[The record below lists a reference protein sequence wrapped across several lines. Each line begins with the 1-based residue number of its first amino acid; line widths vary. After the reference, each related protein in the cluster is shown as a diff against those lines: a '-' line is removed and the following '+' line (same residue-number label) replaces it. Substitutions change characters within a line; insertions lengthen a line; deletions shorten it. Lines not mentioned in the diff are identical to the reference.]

1 MVRTS
6 DFFPQVP
13 LPAGLAIAAIKKAI
27 EYIERELADL
37 VDIYFE
43 QANVFSALVGMY
55 GTKALDL
62 YSVYEKTRHI
72 DLAQQRFP
80 DLRRKGSKASPSPK
94 ESLESKASKRPWELQ
109 SHYDHAGWYIV
120 WRHLPAADTNPAVL
134 AARIIRC
141 LVP

>member
-6 DFFPQVP
+6 DFFAEIPRP
-13 LPAGLAIAAIKKAI
+13 PGLSVVAVKKAI

-37 VDIYFE
+37 IDIYFE

-80 DLRRKGSKASPSPK
+80 DLRRKGSKSDPFS
-94 ESLESKASKRPWELQ
+94 Q
-109 SHYDHAGWYIV
+109 
-120 WRHLPAADTNPAVL
+120 
-134 AARIIRC
+134 RISGI
-141 LVP
+141 